1 MESMRQVN
9 RSKRQTC
16 LLLPKRVCWKSGP
29 ESNKRLYYRYL
40 TRSHYLSDP
49 DPESWIHTCNNI
61 VADPLSF
68 CCCWIQD
75 PRSGMEKN
83 VRIGIK
89 TMDPKHWLVIKN
101 NRSTP
106 WIIGLPDLNPESKLG
121 LQCANP
127 GLHGSQSFSGCG
139 SSTHPP
145 VLRIRN
151 IYPCFRIKLFFI
163 SDPGSKFFSIPD
175 PHQSI
180 LTQKNCFL
188 SSRIYDQGSS
198 SKRILIFTHLGSRIQ
213 GSKRHRI
220 PDAQHWQ
227 PHYKVQIIIITK
239 KVYALFAC
247 RAANADLYIFIW
259 ATWIRIWRFTE

>member
-1 MESMRQVN
+1 MRRVN

-29 ESNKRLYYRYL
+29 KSNKRLYYL

-68 CCCWIQD
+68 LLLLN
-75 PRSGMEKN
+75 SGSEIRDGKKYRKN
-83 VRIGIK
+83 R
-89 TMDPKHWLVIKN
+89 DKHHGSETLTCNKK

-127 GLHGSQSFSGCG
+127 ILHGSQSFSGSG
-139 SSTHPP
+139 SSTQPP

-151 IYPCFRIKLFFI
+151 VYPCFRIKLFL
-163 SDPGSKFFSIPD
+163 SRIPD
-175 PHQSI
+175 PNFLHPGSTSKYFNSKKLFFK
-180 LTQKNCFL
+180 LTDIWSGFFIDADPDFYPSQ
-188 SSRIYDQGSS
+188 
-198 SKRILIFTHLGSRIQ
+198 IQ
-213 GSKRHRI
+213 GFKRHRI
-220 PDAQHWQ
+220 PDAPHWQ

-239 KVYALFAC
+239 KVYGLFAC
-247 RAANADLYIFIW
+247 RAANADP
-259 ATWIRIWRFTE
+259 